1 MRVNLKLAFLRS
13 GKTQRQIASDT
24 GIPEN
29 RVSELVRGWAVPR
42 DDEREALAKALN
54 ESDAHLFA
62 PTPSN
67 ELHKRGVLDGLQQ
80 AIVHASA
87 IGDLPLIDDI
97 GTVKVRAA
105 RRFSGSE
112 NQK

>member
-29 RVSELVRGWAVPR
+29 RLSELVRGWAVPR
-42 DDEREALAKALN
+42 EDEREVLARALN
-54 ESDAHLFA
+54 RSKDDLFA
-62 PTPSN
+62 LSSSN
-67 ELHKRGVLDGLQQ
+67 ELHERGVLDGLQQ

-87 IGDLPLIDDI
+87 IGDMPLIDDI
-97 GTVKVRAA
+97 GTLKVRAA
-105 RRFSGSE
+105 RRFAGSE
-112 NQK
+112 NRA